1 MNIIDY
7 LSEVKNFFDCFNR
20 DLFDGELPEPIL
32 IIQSAGKKK
41 YLGWCSRKMVWENL
55 DKSESRYEITITSE
69 YLSRPIIEIA
79 ETVLHEQ
86 CHLYANIHE
95 IKDVSGAYYH
105 NKKFKKIAEDHGL
118 IVEDAPVFGWA
129 FTKFSAVG
137 VEAFNKINVDVS
149 AFDFSRIASSKT
161 PVKVERVSKTKKYS
175 CLCGTEIKSKKESLN
190 IVCKDCDSEFE
201 IMDN

>member
-1 MNIIDY
+1 MNISDY

-20 DLFDGELPEPIL
+20 GLFNEELPEPIL

-55 DKSESRYEITITSE
+55 DKTETRYEITITSE

-86 CHLYANIHE
+86 CHLYANIND

-105 NKKFKKIAEDHGL
+105 NKKFKKIAEEHGL
-118 IVEDAPVFGWA
+118 IVEHAPIYGWG
-129 FTKFSAVG
+129 FTKFSDAGIDV
-137 VEAFNKINVDVS
+137 FNRINVDVS
-149 AFDFSRIASSKT
+149 AFDFSRISMTKTKITSK
-161 PVKVERVSKTKKYS
+161 KVSKTKKYS
-175 CLCGTEIKSKKESLN
+175 CSCGIEIKSKNDFLN
-190 IVCKDCDSEFE
+190 VVCGDCHSNFE
-201 IMDN
+201 IIEK